1 MPTKK
6 VKTNKKTTKKANIN
20 LKTWIF
26 DKPVKF
32 ALLTFAINLAVIFA
46 YAIISSIFDITSM
59 ILLEIM
65 LSVSFIW
72 NICYM
77 IKKLPH
83 NDMYRRD
90 FVAITNACCFITVL
104 IPLITFTLLA
114 NNLYMLKYNFMMVYL
129 LHPVLVWVALISLA
143 LLYLYVFGVAISS
156 VYAKY
161 KRALKIGI
169 SKWRIIL
176 SMPFAFLLMW
186 APGYLISEK
195 KDESNLEIN
204 TRWFNKF
211 NKWVLSDS
219 TNAIVVFLALVL
231 LRNTFSGLPALLLTL
246 FLLAVYA
253 LWNLRYKTKFI
264 KDINRGYA
272 LTAIGINFISIIFV
286 IILFMN
292 R

>member
-1 MPTKK
+1 MPKI
-6 VKTNKKTTKKANIN
+6 KTNKTNKNSVS

-26 DKPVKF
+26 DKPVIF
-32 ALLTFAINLAVIFA
+32 AALTFAINLAAIFA
-46 YAIISSIFDITSM
+46 YAIISSIFNISSM

-65 LSVSFIW
+65 LCISFVW
-72 NICYM
+72 NIWYM

-83 NDMYRRD
+83 DDMYRGD
-90 FVAITNACCFITVL
+90 FVAITNACCFITVFV
-104 IPLITFTLLA
+104 PLITFALFA
-114 NNLYMLKYNFMMVYL
+114 NKLYMLKYNFMMVYL
-129 LHPVLVWVALISLA
+129 LHPVLVWTVLLLLA

-161 KRALKIGI
+161 KRALKIGL
-169 SKWRIIL
+169 SKWNIIL

-186 APGYLISEK
+186 TPGYLVPEK
-195 KDESNLEIN
+195 KDESKFQIQ
-204 TRWFNKF
+204 TKWFNKF
-211 NKWVLSDS
+211 NKWALSNTS
-219 TNAIVVFLALVL
+219 NAIVVFLAIVL

-253 LWNLRYKTKFI
+253 LWNLRYKTKFM

-272 LTAIGINFISIIFV
+272 WTAISINFIAIISV
-286 IILFMN
+286 ILMFIN